1 MLPVVAGVKATSR
14 AIMVNS
20 VALVTSSLSLYALG
34 YFSYIYLGVAIVLG
48 SLLLFS
54 DYLLMVTN
62 TTAMAWRA
70 YKFTAPYLLLLSL
83 GMVADKAVAHL
94 IAAL

>member
-1 MLPVVAGVKATSR
+1 MSEFSR
-14 AIMVNS
+14 PFAVRLIWK
-20 VALVTSSLSLYALG
+20 
-34 YFSYIYLGVAIVLG
+34 FSFLHLGVAIILG

-62 TTAMAWRA
+62 STAMAWRA

-83 GMVADKAVAHL
+83 GIVADKAL
-94 IAAL
+94 IHIVGAL